1 MNDTAERLN
10 HKFQIDKPGVI
21 VIDRSLEKCI
31 VKVCLQSW
39 WYYQIAIFHFFTR
52 RTMNEY
58 APNQKK
64 IKNAQRK
71 HTTQW

>member
-31 VKVCLQSW
+31 VKVCLQS
-39 WYYQIAIFHFFTR
+39 
-52 RTMNEY
+52 
-58 APNQKK
+58 
-64 IKNAQRK
+64 
-71 HTTQW
+71 